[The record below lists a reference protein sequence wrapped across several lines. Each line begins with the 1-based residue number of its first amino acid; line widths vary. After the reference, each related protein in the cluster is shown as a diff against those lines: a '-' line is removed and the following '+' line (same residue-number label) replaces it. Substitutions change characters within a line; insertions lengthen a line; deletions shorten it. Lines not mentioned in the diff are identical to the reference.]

1 MEDRKEVSG
10 LGAILDL
17 PSSILDLL
25 FSILGYSYRSKEGC
39 LVVKSLDRAPANY
52 DRLSQREE
60 DFRWER

>member
-39 LVVKSLDRAPANY
+39 LVVKSLDSEPI
-52 DRLSQREE
+52 D
-60 DFRWER
+60 